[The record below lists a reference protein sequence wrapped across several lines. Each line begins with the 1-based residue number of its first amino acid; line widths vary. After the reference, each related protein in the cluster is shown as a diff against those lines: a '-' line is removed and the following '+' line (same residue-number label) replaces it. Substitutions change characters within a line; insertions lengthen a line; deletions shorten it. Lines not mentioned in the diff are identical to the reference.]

1 MPEADHIVSTG
12 WYHFAFRETTEER
25 IPVSTLNADALVEE
39 RRSAVCPSRS
49 RMSAHRATELSSPAE
64 RKPALSEVE
73 GTSASVSA
81 APASRDRHCRQQY
94 CGRAALQ
101 RRVARSKRIGLQPL
115 WHISRKTI
123 ISPPLLRLRKILHRE
138 KLPAPLDNPNSN
150 RIHIRVQNIR
160 PMIRRPEKL
169 CLNRLNSGP

>member
-25 IPVSTLNADALVEE
+25 IPVSIVNADALVEE

-73 GTSASVSA
+73 GTSASASA

-115 WHISRKTI
+115 SHISRKTI
-123 ISPPLLRLRKILHRE
+123 ISRLYFAFEKSSTAKNCPPRSTIPTPTESISESKIFAR
-138 KLPAPLDNPNSN
+138 
-150 RIHIRVQNIR
+150 
-160 PMIRRPEKL
+160 
-169 CLNRLNSGP
+169 

>member
-73 GTSASVSA
+73 GTSVFASA
-81 APASRDRHCRQQY
+81 TPASRDRHCRQQY

-115 WHISRKTI
+115 SHISRKTI
-123 ISPPLLRLRKILHRE
+123 ISTASTSPSKNPPPRKTAR
-138 KLPAPLDNPNSN
+138 PARQSQLQPNPYPS
-150 RIHIRVQNIR
+150 
-160 PMIRRPEKL
+160 PKYSPDDSET
-169 CLNRLNSGP
+169 